1 MHISCFLM
9 LSLTQLLGVSSAASA
24 ADPNVNV
31 QEIPRLITELG
42 SNDFKKREAAT
53 QALDALG
60 AVALEALNK
69 ASRGTDP
76 EIRRRAERLAK
87 LIEKRVE
94 TAQILEPKH
103 VRLVCQDTT
112 IGEALEDFS
121 KQTGF
126 TIQLGSEALKF
137 VDRKITIDT
146 GETTFWHALDQ
157 FCEKAGLVERA
168 HPQVTA
174 ADQNWQMR
182 GIQNA
187 QLRGAP
193 GGAIVIMQS
202 SPYQNRSVVAQNPL
216 RLVPSQARSLPTFQA
231 GAVRIR
237 ALTAAGGPW
246 RQSANGG
253 ETMFLLDVAPQPKM
267 VWHNIEARVDRAID
281 NNDQNLSP
289 VETYSGDAARIA
301 AALANG
307 GVLWDPQTGT
317 QTQVGTREM
326 PVRLKN
332 GEKPSRMLK
341 ELEGVLVAQVQARP
355 RVVISVDN
363 ILKAAGRTVKGS
375 DGNSIEILKVDAH
388 ANGTVDVVIRVEDPR
403 LLRGVLAG
411 GNRRVV
417 VRGNGLALR
426 RALAGMDDST
436 GQAVPGFTLQD
447 AHGQDFHMERRGD
460 MTTVKNNALAMEIQM
475 TFRPRDGQTE
485 PAKFL
490 YTVRPW
496 VVIEVPFTLKDVPLG

>member
-9 LSLTQLLGVSSAASA
+9 LSLTQLLGVSSAA
-24 ADPNVNV
+24 DPNANV
-31 QEIPRLITELG
+31 HEIPRLITELG

-60 AVALEALNK
+60 PAALQALNK

-76 EIRRRAERLAK
+76 EIRRRAERLAQ

-103 VRLVCQDTT
+103 VRLVCQDMP
-112 IGEALEDFS
+112 ISDALEDFS
-121 KQTGF
+121 KKTGF
-126 TIQLGSEALKF
+126 AIQLGTEAWKF
-137 VDRKITIDT
+137 ADRKITIDT
-146 GETTFWHALDQ
+146 GETTFWQALDQ

-168 HPQVTA
+168 HPQVTT
-174 ADQNWQMR
+174 ADQNWQAR
-182 GIQNA
+182 ALQNG
-187 QLRGAP
+187 QLRAAQ
-193 GGAIVIMQS
+193 GGAIVIMPS
-202 SPYQNRSVVAQNPL
+202 SPYQNRSRVGESPL
-216 RLVPSQARSLPTFQA
+216 RLVPSKEKSLPAFQA

-237 ALTAAGGPW
+237 ALAATGNPW
-246 RQSANGG
+246 KQSANSG
-253 ETMFLLDVAPQPKM
+253 EAMFLLDVAPQPKM
-267 VWHNIEARVDRAID
+267 VWHNIEARVDRAVD

-317 QTQVGTREM
+317 QALVGSREM
-326 PVRLKN
+326 PVRFKK

-341 ELEGVLVAQVQARP
+341 ELEGVLVAQVQAPP
-355 RVVISVDN
+355 RVVISVSN
-363 ILKAAGRTVKGS
+363 ILKAAGQTVKGS
-375 DGNSIEILKVDAH
+375 DGKSIKILEIETH
-388 ANGTVDVVIRVEDPR
+388 ANGTVAVNFRLEDPSG
-403 LLRGVLAG
+403 LRGVMAM
-411 GNRRVV
+411 NRRVV
-417 VRGNGLALR
+417 MRANGVVMR
-426 RALAGMDDST
+426 RALAGIEDST
-436 GQAVPGFTLQD
+436 SQVDSGFALQD
-447 AHGQDFHMERRGD
+447 ANGQSFQMGGRNDNL
-460 MTTVKNNALAMEIQM
+460 TVNGNALVWEIHM
-475 TFRPRDGQTE
+475 TFRPRDGQAE